1 MKRDVGRFRQLM
13 DNLSKRLTRRGL
25 NEFLEDRFGEIKSGA
40 RVLSIGAGGDIN
52 SRLSQYAR
60 RAGFRVVTL
69 DVDPARG
76 PDLVGDVCTH
86 DLGLSSFDVVVMGE
100 VLEHVKRP
108 DQALDN
114 LRDCLVEG
122 GTLVLT
128 TPFLFPL
135 HNRPVDYYRFTRYGL
150 EYLLRD
156 FREVTVSERN
166 TWAEAINNLL
176 ARVYREAGLWPRLLG
191 PFLLAWACLNRPLVI
206 LLGRIA
212 PADGLTTGYNASARK

>member
-1 MKRDVGRFRQLM
+1 MKRDVGRFRRLM

-25 NEFLEDRFGEIKSGA
+25 NEFLEDRFGEIKPGD

-52 SRLSQYAR
+52 SRLARHAR
-60 RAGFRVVTL
+60 RAGFRMVTL

-86 DLGLSSFDVVVMGE
+86 DLGASTFDVVVMGE
-100 VLEHVKRP
+100 VLEHVRRP

-114 LRDCLVEG
+114 LRGCLVEG

-176 ARVYREAGLWPRLLG
+176 ARVYHEAGLWPRILG

-206 LLGRIA
+206 LLGWLT
-212 PADGLTTGYNASARK
+212 PGDGLTTGYNARARK